1 MRNEEN
7 VFSSFPYS
15 VRARRTR
22 ILIACG
28 SGFTAIAQPRSR
40 ALIGPSRGKERK
52 RVMARATTR
61 DDARA
66 ARGAEHSTT
75 RITRTMSAVTT
86 APVVSARVSVAGTRG
101 AGARVATTRA
111 PSKRTHHVLA
121 ATFAGSAESRL
132 ALRSSRA
139 TTLGRDARRARGGV
153 FNVLADTTTTDAKPA
168 AEAKP
173 EPELLSDVR
182 SRSPRR
188 PLSRSRVLS
197 LRSR

>member
-1 MRNEEN
+1 
-7 VFSSFPYS
+7 
-15 VRARRTR
+15 
-22 ILIACG
+22 
-28 SGFTAIAQPRSR
+28 
-40 ALIGPSRGKERK
+40 
-52 RVMARATTR
+52 MARATTR

-75 RITRTMSAVTT
+75 RITRTMSAVTP

-188 PLSRSRVLS
+188 DRPLSRSRVLS